1 MAYSPGDITGKKI
14 LLVSNLK
21 PAVIFKKRSEG
32 MLLAAKKDKKD
43 VPALII
49 VDDSIPVGGA
59 PGLML
64 IGLMSDTH
72 NDVEMTRKALDVFR
86 ERDVSMVLHAGDLT
100 SPRMLTLFEGLEV
113 RLVLGNGDLDEDVI
127 NSESERLGFGPV
139 GKTCVFTAGERVFQM
154 FHGNNVPAFRH
165 AIASAKYDYIIKG
178 HTQYL

>member
-1 MAYSPGDITGKKI
+1 
-14 LLVSNLK
+14 
-21 PAVIFKKRSEG
+21 
-32 MLLAAKKDKKD
+32 
-43 VPALII
+43 
-49 VDDSIPVGGA
+49 
-59 PGLML
+59 ML

-178 HTQYL
+178 HTHIFEDYFLDGTHVINPGALYGAEEFTVALLDTDKDSVEKIILQKD